1 MTDDTQ
7 KFPSWILWGLI
18 NQMHMQSIA
27 KPWICL
33 ATPCANRRGMNKKRY
48 WALVP
53 HHYSFMRMRCF
64 AWHISCLHDISALL
78 LPWVSLVPFF
88 WYPKVGSW
96 HLTLNRQQIVKFNI
110 YIYIYYDIIIYY
122 INCLAAEIAWK
133 CMNHVIFR
141 IGIWTCTF
149 PPSGW
154 IIWQNGWRMCA
165 LCLAPQGDD
174 QCLPNKPG
182 APPPYGIFGFLGV
195 RLQHKTHQKS
205 SKHRTE
211 LATNRWIPHWT
222 GYKERPF

>member
-88 WYPKVGSW
+88 LVPQSW
-96 HLTLNRQQIVKFNI
+96 LLTFDFKSPANSEIQ
-110 YIYIYYDIIIYY
+110 YIYIYNDIIIYY